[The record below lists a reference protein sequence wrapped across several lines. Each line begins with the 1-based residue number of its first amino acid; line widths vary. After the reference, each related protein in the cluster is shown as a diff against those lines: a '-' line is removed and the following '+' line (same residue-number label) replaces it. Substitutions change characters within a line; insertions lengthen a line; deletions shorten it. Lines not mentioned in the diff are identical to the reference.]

1 MMLTGLKVAYLAC
14 KCVFYRAK
22 QNAKGG
28 LNFEDLYNAKIKY
41 TNW

>member
-1 MMLTGLKVAYLAC
+1 MLTGLKASVLAC

-28 LNFEDLYNAKIKY
+28 LNSEGLEMQK
-41 TNW
+41 

>member
-1 MMLTGLKVAYLAC
+1 MLTGLKVSVLTC

-28 LNFEDLYNAKIKY
+28 LNSEGLEMQK
-41 TNW
+41 

>member
-22 QNAKGG
+22 QNAEGG

-41 TNW
+41 TN